1 MLFCFPNCQNI
12 AEVSVSESLL
22 LEAVPHHALEIPF
35 VIGFD
40 EKGDALCMLAD
51 ELVNIF
57 DFYWLFGGPEGLEEL
72 VLGDEGV
79 AFGVVGEE
87 GVSEDVLH

>member
-1 MLFCFPNCQNI
+1 
-12 AEVSVSESLL
+12 
-22 LEAVPHHALEIPF
+22 
-35 VIGFD
+35 
-40 EKGDALCMLAD
+40 MLAD